1 MQLVHF
7 FPQSIFLIYCHPH
20 VIMPLLF
27 LLVRR
32 TRSQETQQTSG
43 RSFKTGEK
51 SVRRNN
57 ERVIVCGLHLQHHSL
72 FGSCLLCT
80 CCHFDLQ
87 QRRWHGFSA
96 SCFWLLLLEITTAD
110 HQSPSHPIPSILC
123 HLCMPSFY
131 IHKSSRGSPSFPPA
145 CQFDN
150 HLPFPIYPRF
160 ILYSSKNNLSLID
173 LVSRLPNLMSLWC
186 PHFWIQEH
194 IFRL

>member
-1 MQLVHF
+1 MHF
-7 FPQSIFLIYCHPH
+7 FSQSIFLIYCHPH
-20 VIMPLLF
+20 VIVPLLF

-32 TRSQETQQTSG
+32 TRSPETQQTSR

-57 ERVIVCGLHLQHHSL
+57 ESVIVCGLHLLL
-72 FGSCLLCT
+72 F
-80 CCHFDLQ
+80 
-87 QRRWHGFSA
+87 
-96 SCFWLLLLEITTAD
+96 EMTTAD

-131 IHKSSRGSPSFPPA
+131 IHESSLGSPSFPPT
-145 CQFDN
+145 CQFHN

>member
-1 MQLVHF
+1 MIV
-7 FPQSIFLIYCHPH
+7 
-20 VIMPLLF
+20 PLLF
-27 LLVRR
+27 LLVWS

-43 RSFKTGEK
+43 RSLKTGEK

-72 FGSCLLCT
+72 FGSCLVV
-80 CCHFDLQ
+80 
-87 QRRWHGFSA
+87 A
-96 SCFWLLLLEITTAD
+96 SCAPVDTLIYNKGGD
-110 HQSPSHPIPSILC
+110 MDSVSHAFGCYFSRWPQQIISLHLILS
-123 HLCMPSFY
+123 LASSVTSSFCMSSFY
-131 IHKSSRGSPSFPPA
+131 SHESSLESPSFPPT
-145 CQFDN
+145 CQFHN

-186 PHFWIQEH
+186 HHFWIQGH